1 MSIIIKALSA
11 ALPDKAVKGIAFV
24 DCNANQPAFYIV
36 IVLVGGAFGEKLNAN
51 FLHYILGVCRV
62 FEIMKRDTIY
72 HIGVLLYYLFCFF
85 GTDLRLNNPLSPIT
99 RFSIPFFVH

>member
-1 MSIIIKALSA
+1 MSVIIEALAA
-11 ALPDKAVKGIAFV
+11 ALPYKAVKGIAFV

-36 IVLVGGAFGEKLNAN
+36 IVLIGGAFGEKLNAN

-72 HIGVLLYYLFCFF
+72 HIGVLFDDLFCFF
-85 GTDLRLNNPLSPIT
+85 GTDF
-99 RFSIPFFVH
+99 RF

>member
-1 MSIIIKALSA
+1 VSVIIEALAA
-11 ALPDKAVKGIAFV
+11 ALPNKAVKGIAFV

-36 IVLVGGAFGEKLNAN
+36 IVPVGGAFGEKLNAN

-72 HIGVLLYYLFCFF
+72 HIGVLFDDLFYFF
-85 GTDLRLNNPLSPIT
+85 GTDFRFNTPLSPIT